1 MNVLCFFT
9 ANDVILSHMITFL
22 NDKEDKQLRASFFK
36 CIIGV
41 TAYVGWHASPIL
53 TPLLQQVMA
62 LFMQYLSVHVQVF
75 VTLTAFYTAR
85 AQ

>member
-1 MNVLCFFT
+1 MFVMFYILSQLNDHSILSVLCLFP
-9 ANDVILSHMITFL
+9 ANDVLLSHMITFL

-41 TAYVGWHASPIL
+41 TAYVGCHSSSIL

-62 LFMQYLSVHVQVF
+62 CNI
-75 VTLTAFYTAR
+75 
-85 AQ
+85 